1 MSGCSTVILPNRND
15 MMVTVEETARALQSV
30 AKIAVFD
37 RAGATGFGRDNRA
50 CARSF
55 WAYAI
60 ALPASLL
67 LLGIEVLGAH
77 SDRPALLAVS
87 RLIGDLI
94 QIAGFP
100 LLLLPLLHWYGRR
113 DRWAWFVTG
122 YNWYSM
128 AQTIAFVTLLCLTWS
143 LPGADLF
150 ALVRGAAG
158 IYFIVLEAF
167 LAEAILN
174 IGAGRAALLVIID
187 LAFGFGVDSLA
198 DWIAQ

>member
-1 MSGCSTVILPNRND
+1 

-30 AKIAVFD
+30 AKIAIFD
-37 RAGATGFGRDNRA
+37 RAGANGFGRDNRA

-55 WAYAI
+55 WAYVM

-67 LLGIEVLGAH
+67 LLGIEVLGSH
-77 SDRPALLAVS
+77 NDQPVLLAVS

-100 LLLLPLLHWYGRR
+100 LLLLPLLHWLGRS

-128 AQTIAFVTLLCLTWS
+128 AQTIAFVTLLCLTWG

-150 ALVRGAAG
+150 ALIRGAAG

-167 LAEAILN
+167 LADAILG
-174 IGAGRAALLVIID
+174 IGAGRAIWLVIID
-187 LAFGFGVDSLA
+187 LAFGYGVDSLA